1 VGALSNVRPLPLLA
15 ACAAVLLLSTCG
27 SGEDA
32 DTGAIAVSDA
42 WALATVNGQPNGAV
56 YFTITSATDDTLERA
71 SVPETVADHTEFHEA
86 VITATGA
93 TGMREITSGVALDPG
108 TAVTFTPG
116 GMHLML
122 VDLAEPLVEGR
133 TFDITL
139 AFARADQI
147 TLPVVVVE
155 RAP

>member
-1 VGALSNVRPLPLLA
+1 
-15 ACAAVLLLSTCG
+15 
-27 SGEDA
+27 
-32 DTGAIAVSDA
+32 
-42 WALATVNGQPNGAV
+42 
-56 YFTITSATDDTLERA
+56 
-71 SVPETVADHTEFHEA
+71 
-86 VITATGA
+86 GA

>member
-1 VGALSNVRPLPLLA
+1 VGALSNVRPLRLLA
-15 ACAAVLLLSTCG
+15 ACAAVLLVSGCG
-27 SGEDA
+27 SGDDA
-32 DTGAIAVSDA
+32 DTGVIAVSDA

-56 YFTITSATDDTLERA
+56 HFTITSATDDTLEQA
-71 SVPETVADHTEFHEA
+71 SVPDTVADHTEFHEA

-93 TGMREITSGVALDPG
+93 TGMREITAGVALDPG

-122 VDLAEPLVEGR
+122 VDLAQPLDEGQR
-133 TFDITL
+133 FDITL
-139 AFARADQI
+139 TFARADQI
-147 TLPVVVVE
+147 TLPVAVVE

>member
-1 VGALSNVRPLPLLA
+1 MGALSNVRPLPLLA

-86 VITATGA
+86 VITA
-93 TGMREITSGVALDPG
+93 
-108 TAVTFTPG
+108 
-116 GMHLML
+116 
-122 VDLAEPLVEGR
+122 
-133 TFDITL
+133 
-139 AFARADQI
+139 
-147 TLPVVVVE
+147 
-155 RAP
+155 